1 MSVQDWV
8 EKDYYKTLGVEKTA
22 TAEQIKKAYR
32 KLARDLH
39 PDHNKDNKGAE
50 DRFKEVSEA
59 YDVLSDKKKRAEY
72 DETRDLFA
80 SGRGGGA
87 PFGFPGGGTGGTG
100 GVPFDLSDL
109 FGQGGGAGGGASV
122 GDLFGTIFS
131 GRTGGRAPGTGPR
144 RGADVE
150 SEVTLGFREAV
161 DGVTVPLRMTSA
173 AACDACRGT
182 GARPGT
188 VPRVCPS
195 CEGTGQVSRSAGRFG
210 IAEPC
215 RECRGRGLV
224 VDDPCP
230 TCHGSGR
237 GQKSRTMNVRIP
249 AGVRDGQ
256 RIKLKGKGAPGE
268 RGGSAGDL
276 YVVVHVTPDQ
286 VFGRSGDNLTVTVPV
301 TFTEA
306 ALGTE
311 IEVPTITGTTV
322 RLKLPAGT
330 PNGRTMRVRG
340 KGSTRKDG
348 TKGDL
353 LVTVDV
359 QVPQRVDGKAKQA
372 LEAFAEATSGED
384 VRADLLRRAAEGGAR

>member
-1 MSVQDWV
+1 
-8 EKDYYKTLGVEKTA
+8 
-22 TAEQIKKAYR
+22 
-32 KLARDLH
+32 
-39 PDHNKDNKGAE
+39 
-50 DRFKEVSEA
+50 
-59 YDVLSDKKKRAEY
+59 
-72 DETRDLFA
+72 
-80 SGRGGGA
+80 
-87 PFGFPGGGTGGTG
+87 
-100 GVPFDLSDL
+100 
-109 FGQGGGAGGGASV
+109 V
-122 GDLFGTIFS
+122 GDLFGTIFGPGRGG
-131 GRTGGRAPGTGPR
+131 GRTPGTGPR
-144 RGADVE
+144 RGADID
-150 SEVTLGFREAV
+150 SEVTIGFHEAV
-161 DGVTVPLRMTSA
+161 DGVTVPLRMTSE

-182 GARPGT
+182 GAKAGT

-195 CEGTGQVSRSAGRFG
+195 CEGTGQSTRSAGRFG

-230 TCHGSGR
+230 ACHGSGR
-237 GQKSRTMNVRIP
+237 GTKARTMNVRVP

-276 YVVVHVTPDQ
+276 YLTVHVTPDQ

-306 ALGTE
+306 TLGAE
-311 IEVPTITGTTV
+311 IEVPTLSGSTV

-340 KGSTRKDG
+340 KGATRKDG

-353 LVTVDV
+353 LVTIDV
-359 QVPQRVDGKAKQA
+359 QVPQRVDGQAKDA
-372 LEAFAEATSGED
+372 LEQFAEATAGDD
-384 VRADLLRRAAEGGAR
+384 VRADLLARARGGAR